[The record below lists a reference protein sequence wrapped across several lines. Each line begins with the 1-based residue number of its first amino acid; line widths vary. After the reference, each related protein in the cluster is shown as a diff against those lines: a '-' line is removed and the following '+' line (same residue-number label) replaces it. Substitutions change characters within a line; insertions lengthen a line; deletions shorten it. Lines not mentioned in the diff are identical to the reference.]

1 MPQDTSRAAC
11 LPFARTTEAV
21 VPKSS
26 TLGTSA
32 MWLSAGCETRYRRA
46 MAHIRSD
53 GVEIHFEVVGGGVPL
68 VILPPGGFDGSFWHM
83 AGYIDG
89 LQDLVTCVPVD
100 PRGLGGSTRP
110 ADSSGFVVGA
120 IAGDVLAIADHH
132 GFARFAVWGASLG
145 GAVGM
150 LLGAE
155 HLDRVAA
162 LVLSGMCPL
171 FEYSE
176 LRKTWRQLARLA
188 RDAGVTQGFREL
200 CDREGVAAG
209 SWIRRAEQ
217 GDADVVANLF
227 EGLANYD

>member
-1 MPQDTSRAAC
+1 MTAYAIIPYVNELMPQDTRSCVPPVCENDRSRCAQV
-11 LPFARTTEAV
+11 LD
-21 VPKSS
+21 
-26 TLGTSA
+26 
-32 MWLSAGCETRYRRA
+32 TR
-46 MAHIRSD
+46 HIRDVAVCWVRNSLPSRD
-53 GVEIHFEVVGGGVPL
+53 GAHSVRRRRDPLRGCRGGVPL
-68 VILPPGGFDGSFWHM
+68 VMLPPGGFDGSFWHM
-83 AGYIDG
+83 AGYIGG

-188 RDAGVTQGFREL
+188 RDAGVTQGF
-200 CDREGVAAG
+200 
-209 SWIRRAEQ
+209 
-217 GDADVVANLF
+217 
-227 EGLANYD
+227 